1 MVADGNQAQ
10 LRGLN
15 EPETQ
20 GPSQGVWTQAN
31 QNKVM
36 IPREHWEPLKHCLG
50 RMSTDLF
57 NIIQKW

>member
-1 MVADGNQAQ
+1 MSFQQTWAEFGEIQSNFMVADGNQAH
-10 LRGLN
+10 LNSLN

-36 IPREHWEPLKHCLG
+36 IPREH
-50 RMSTDLF
+50 
-57 NIIQKW
+57 

>member
-1 MVADGNQAQ
+1 MSFQQTWAEFGEIQINFMVADGNQAQ
-10 LRGLN
+10 LSSLN

-36 IPREHWEPLKHCLG
+36 IPREHW
-50 RMSTDLF
+50 
-57 NIIQKW
+57 